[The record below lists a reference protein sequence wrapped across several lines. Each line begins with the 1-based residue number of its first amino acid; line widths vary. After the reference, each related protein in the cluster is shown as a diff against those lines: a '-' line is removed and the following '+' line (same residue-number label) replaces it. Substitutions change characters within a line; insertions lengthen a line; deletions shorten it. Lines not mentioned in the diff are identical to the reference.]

1 MRLWSKVL
9 FSLQGRGIFGQYSNE
24 IIRSVY
30 FHQVSSEFKEEE
42 EEEEVIEE
50 MTAKKKKEE
59 QLFEEQDRGRM
70 VVDTR

>member
-1 MRLWSKVL
+1 MVKVL
-9 FSLQGRGIFGQYSNE
+9 FSLQGRGILRQYSNE
-24 IIRSVY
+24 IIPSVY

-59 QLFEEQDRGRM
+59 QLLEEQDRGRM

>member
-9 FSLQGRGIFGQYSNE
+9 FSLQGRGILGQYSNE

-59 QLFEEQDRGRM
+59 QLLEEQDRGRM

>member
-1 MRLWSKVL
+1 M
-9 FSLQGRGIFGQYSNE
+9 GQYSIE
-24 IIRSVY
+24 ISRSVY

-50 MTAKKKKEE
+50 LTAKKKKEE
-59 QLFEEQDRGRM
+59 QLLEEQDRGRM